1 MFKKTREGAPKPP
14 GPTGNEP
21 TPPYLSEKLIAELQG
36 AVSAARHKRMPRPTD
51 KGENRSTEK
60 DF

>member
-1 MFKKTREGAPKPP
+1 MFKKTRDGAPKPP
-14 GPTGNEP
+14 GSTTNEP

-36 AVSAARHKRMPRPTD
+36 AVSAARRKRMPRPID

>member
-1 MFKKTREGAPKPP
+1 MFKKTRDGEPKPS
-14 GPTGNEP
+14 GSTANEP

-36 AVSAARHKRMPRPTD
+36 AVSAARRKRTPHPAE
-51 KGENRSTEK
+51 KGENRSTET

>member
-1 MFKKTREGAPKPP
+1 MFKKTRDGAPKPP

-36 AVSAARHKRMPRPTD
+36 AVSAALRKRMPRPTD
-51 KGENRSTEK
+51 KAENRSTE
-60 DF
+60 